1 MTHAEKEWAIANN
14 KIVKKDAKTGD
25 LHVYEP
31 GIVPEL
37 GDNQSNRMADTARGD
52 NTGSQ

>member
-31 GIVPEL
+31 GIVPVL
-37 GDNQSNRMADTARGD
+37 NVQANRKANTARGD
-52 NTGSQ
+52 SAGNQ